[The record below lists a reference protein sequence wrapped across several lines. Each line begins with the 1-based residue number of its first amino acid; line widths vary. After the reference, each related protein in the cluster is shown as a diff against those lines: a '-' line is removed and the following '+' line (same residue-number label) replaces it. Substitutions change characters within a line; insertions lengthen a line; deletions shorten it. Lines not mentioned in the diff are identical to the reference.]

1 MDYFIILADI
11 ENLPEEKQDEIK
23 TIYMMVFEKFYILI
37 KNPYFRFFCL
47 IAFCNDPYLPKRNK
61 CC

>member
-1 MDYFIILADI
+1 MDYFIIYADV
-11 ENLPEEKQDEIK
+11 ENLWRKNNMK
-23 TIYMMVFEKFYILI
+23 YMMVFEKFYILI

-47 IAFCNDPYLPKRNK
+47 IAFCNDPYLPKRNQ